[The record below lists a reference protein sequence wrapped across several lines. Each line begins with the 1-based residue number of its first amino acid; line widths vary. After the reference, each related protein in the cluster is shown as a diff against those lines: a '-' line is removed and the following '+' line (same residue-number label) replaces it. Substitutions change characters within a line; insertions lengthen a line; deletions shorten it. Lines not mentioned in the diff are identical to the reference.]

1 MQQFRQATCRQIHLQ
16 PVDSSMHRFSAFLQC
31 APFVH
36 ATEFLHPLATSS
48 SLMLT
53 VLTGARSG
61 TQKRLL
67 LQALPLKRP
76 AQLLCYGISAGL
88 VSLAFLIRL
97 DLDEHVVGM
106 RYLLF
111 FPAVVIATL
120 LFNYSAGLFASVL
133 SGILSTYFLEQP
145 HHFWV
150 GEISDWVSLAIFIMI
165 CVMLTTVIE
174 GLRRSLDQIALAG
187 REKDLMLR
195 EINHRISNDFQRMAT
210 LLTLEQS
217 TADARAQGPLARAL
231 ERIYVLGRVYQR
243 LARRETPAN
252 VVASIFLEGLGE
264 DIQEAHIG
272 NRPIIIEVTAANA
285 VIDLKCATELGLIIN
300 ELVTNCL
307 KHAFPANQ
315 EGRIDVSFCREYEE
329 YVLIIQD
336 NGIGIPAAEQ
346 SACTGLGWTLVH
358 QLVDHL
364 SGTLTFKQE
373 QGTAAIIRF
382 PATRAHTKAKGVKGE

>member
-1 MQQFRQATCRQIHLQ
+1 M
-16 PVDSSMHRFSAFLQC
+16 
-31 APFVH
+31 
-36 ATEFLHPLATSS
+36 
-48 SLMLT
+48 MLT

-315 EGRIDVSFCREYEE
+315 DSSSHFDG
-329 YVLIIQD
+329 LI
-336 NGIGIPAAEQ
+336 
-346 SACTGLGWTLVH
+346 
-358 QLVDHL
+358 
-364 SGTLTFKQE
+364 
-373 QGTAAIIRF
+373 R
-382 PATRAHTKAKGVKGE
+382 

>member
-217 TADARAQGPLARAL
+217 TADARAQGHLARAL

-243 LARRETPAN
+243 LAR
-252 VVASIFLEGLGE
+252 
-264 DIQEAHIG
+264 
-272 NRPIIIEVTAANA
+272 II
-285 VIDLKCATELGLIIN
+285 
-300 ELVTNCL
+300 
-307 KHAFPANQ
+307 
-315 EGRIDVSFCREYEE
+315 
-329 YVLIIQD
+329 
-336 NGIGIPAAEQ
+336 
-346 SACTGLGWTLVH
+346 H
-358 QLVDHL
+358 QR
-364 SGTLTFKQE
+364 SG
-373 QGTAAIIRF
+373 
-382 PATRAHTKAKGVKGE
+382 